1 MAATL
6 GDEGGDLLSLP
17 DSNGSLFWKDF
28 ADTSRNS
35 ISSGPSQADTEIG
48 PPCLTT

>member
-6 GDEGGDLLSLP
+6 GEEGGDLLSLP

-28 ADTSRNS
+28 VDTSRNS
-35 ISSGPSQADTEIG
+35 ISSVLSQADTEN
-48 PPCLTT
+48 